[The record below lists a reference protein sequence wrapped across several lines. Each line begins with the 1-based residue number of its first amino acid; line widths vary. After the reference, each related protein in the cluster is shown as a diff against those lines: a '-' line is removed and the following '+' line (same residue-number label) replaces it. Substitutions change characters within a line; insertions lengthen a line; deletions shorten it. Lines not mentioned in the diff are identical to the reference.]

1 MPSVK
6 PDIATASMLYRFK
19 SRETS
24 DIVMLAADAERLL
37 AILGKTAKAPGIITW
52 PEMSH
57 CLERLK
63 QEAALDAA
71 QRDAASRNAEDTWNK
86 DKESPPA
93 DQQGASRSSVT
104 LAQRIAPL
112 TRALER
118 CQRAQA
124 DLTWDI

>member
-1 MPSVK
+1 
-6 PDIATASMLYRFK
+6 MLYRFK

-52 PEMSH
+52 PEMGH
-57 CLERLK
+57 CLELLE

-71 QRDAASRNAEDTWNK
+71 QRDASSRSEEDAFDET
-86 DKESPPA
+86 DERPPA
-93 DQQGASRSSVT
+93 DQQGAPRSRVS

-112 TRALER
+112 TQALER

-124 DLTWDI
+124 DLIWDI